1 MRRAPWELFPE
12 CNYRRGGLNRS
23 RRGLS
28 TQARDRIAQMDAE
41 LLTLKLRT
49 PRSGDRRVVDVA
61 FSRRRPGLLAALV
74 RMLPRTG

>member
-1 MRRAPWELFPE
+1 
-12 CNYRRGGLNRS
+12 
-23 RRGLS
+23 
-28 TQARDRIAQMDAE
+28 MDAE